1 MKFSKF
7 FYMAAAAAVALMF
20 AACEQNGGEDG
31 GEPDPPAPTMPSQE
45 GSGETDGYVLVWED
59 LFDGEVLNEEDW
71 NIEVNGDGG
80 GNQELQYYR
89 RDNVSIQTDPETNR
103 RCLVLTAQREKELY
117 NGKNFTSGRVNTKN
131 KVAFQQGKFEALIK
145 MPNTYKG
152 LWPAW
157 WAMGNNFDEVGW
169 PACGEFDILEMGHSN
184 SYRLGE
190 EGAGKYFNGAFHW
203 GPRWDQHMQ
212 HATSTTYGYTMQDG
226 EYHLFTWI
234 WDDNYGRCY
243 VDLDKYPDIP
253 PYFTID
259 ISEVNPDDPTVPG
272 NYLQVPYFVI
282 LNLAVGG
289 NFPGIYNADGITAL
303 NEDNG
308 YKASMWIDYVR
319 IYQKK

>member
-20 AACEQNGGEDG
+20 AACEQKGGDE

-117 NGKNFTSGRVNTKN
+117 DGKNFTSGRVNTKN
-131 KVAFQQGKFEALIK
+131 KVAFKQGKFEALIK
-145 MPNTYKG
+145 MPNTYQG
-152 LWPAW
+152 LWPAF
-157 WAMGNNFDEVGW
+157 WAMGNNFDEVDW
-169 PACGEFDILEMGHSN
+169 PACGEFDILEMGHAN
-184 SYRLGE
+184 GFKGGE
-190 EGAGKYFNGAFHW
+190 DTAGRYFNGAFHW
-203 GPRWDQHMQ
+203 GPKWDQRKSYSY
-212 HATSTTYGYTMQDG
+212 STKYGYNLQDG
-226 EYHLFTWI
+226 EFHLFTWI
-234 WDDNYGRCY
+234 WDENSGSCY

-272 NYLQVPYFVI
+272 NYLQVPYFLI

-303 NEDNG
+303 NEDND

>member
-1 MKFSKF
+1 M
-7 FYMAAAAAVALMF
+7 
-20 AACEQNGGEDG
+20 
-31 GEPDPPAPTMPSQE
+31 
-45 GSGETDGYVLVWED
+45 LVWED

-71 NIEVNGDGG
+71 NIEVNGNGG
-80 GNQELQYYR
+80 GNNELQYYR
-89 RDNVSIQTDPETNR
+89 RENVSIQTDPETNR
-103 RCLVLTAQREKELY
+103 RCLVLTAQREKEPY

-131 KVAFQQGKFEALIK
+131 KVAFKQGKFEALIK
-145 MPNTYKG
+145 LPKTKRG

-169 PACGEFDILEMGHSN
+169 PACGEFDILEMGN
-184 SYRLGE
+184 SGGMAFNSDSERYM
-190 EGAGKYFNGAFHW
+190 NGAFHW

-212 HATSTTYGYTMQDG
+212 ESYPVTYNYSVQDG

-259 ISEVNPDDPTVPG
+259 VSEVNPDDPTVPG

-289 NFPGIYNADGITAL
+289 NFPGIHTADGITAL
-303 NEDNG
+303 NEENG
-308 YKASMWIDYVR
+308 NKASMWIDYVR